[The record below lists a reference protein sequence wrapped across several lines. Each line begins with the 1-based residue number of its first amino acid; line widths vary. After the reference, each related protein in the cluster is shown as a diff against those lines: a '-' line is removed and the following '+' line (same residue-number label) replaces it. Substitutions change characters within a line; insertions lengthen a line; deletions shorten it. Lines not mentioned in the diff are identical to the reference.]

1 MNTLDAAA
9 EYFLEL
15 QNIGRMS
22 LSQLGS
28 FCKSVKFAR
37 LVKLKQSYTMVEANK
52 AKMIVLVEILNSI
65 DPR

>member
-1 MNTLDAAA
+1 MNTLDAAS

-15 QNIGRMS
+15 QNVGKMS

-28 FCKSVKFAR
+28 FCKSVKFAW
-37 LVKLKQSYTMVEANK
+37 LVKLKQSYTQLEAS
-52 AKMIVLVEILNSI
+52 AAQMIVLVEILNSI

>member
-1 MNTLDAAA
+1 MNTVDAAA

-15 QNIGRMS
+15 ANVEKMS

-37 LVKLKQSYTMVEANK
+37 LVQLKQSYTKVDGND
-52 AKMIVLVEILNSI
+52 AKMMVFLEILNTM
-65 DPR
+65 DHR